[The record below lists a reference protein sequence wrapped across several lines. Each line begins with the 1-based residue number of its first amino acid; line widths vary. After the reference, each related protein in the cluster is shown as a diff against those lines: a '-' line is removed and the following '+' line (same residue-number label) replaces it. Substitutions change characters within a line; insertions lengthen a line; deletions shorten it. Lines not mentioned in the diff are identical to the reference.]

1 MFYSILEDL
10 DELVRRWSDVDHCK
24 AATFFVLAM
33 YALFLLYSLTKHPI
47 VQFFIFVSITLA
59 VGYATL
65 YIIEVNENYLRQRK
79 EDDQTPCQ
87 TVCEE
92 EQVLLPEEESDFD
105 GQVETTL
112 PTVEPSETFSPSVEP
127 STTE

>member
-10 DELVRRWSDVDHCK
+10 DELFRRWSDVDHCK

-33 YALFLLYSLTKHPI
+33 YSLFLLYSLTKHPF
-47 VQFFIFVSITLA
+47 VQFFIFLSITLA

-65 YIIEVNENYLRQRK
+65 YIVEVNENYLRQRR
-79 EDDQTPCQ
+79 EDE
-87 TVCEE
+87 VACEDE
-92 EQVLLPEEESDFD
+92 IQFD
-105 GQVETTL
+105 GQVETDC
-112 PTVEPSETFSPSVEP
+112 PTAEPFETSSPSVEP

>member
-10 DELVRRWSDVDHCK
+10 DELFRRWSDVDHCK

-65 YIIEVNENYLRQRK
+65 YIVEVNENYLRQRK
-79 EDDQTPCQ
+79 EEDR
-87 TVCEE
+87 TVCEDE
-92 EQVLLPEEESDFD
+92 CDFD

-112 PTVEPSETFSPSVEP
+112 PTEEPSETSSPSVEP